1 LLVSLFVEVWVFS
14 PFLKKVKKTTLTN
27 PMLLAVNIV
36 KVVLLTIYI
45 IFSAKVTINDVVST

>member
-1 LLVSLFVEVWVFS
+1 MSLFVEVWVFS

-36 KVVLLTIYI
+36 KMVLLTIHI